1 MLEIDA
7 GPIVNIED
15 EECPDTLPML
25 PTSTT
30 AAREQLDDV
39 LDALGADE
47 VCVLI
52 RIAER
57 LRHGAVAY
65 GPLRVAHDA
74 RAFHDTEAREEIED
88 ALVYL
93 ACAWLKSEIQE
104 ANRINPGSSS

>member
-1 MLEIDA
+1 MPEMDPAPAVADL
-7 GPIVNIED
+7 ED
-15 EECPDTLPML
+15 EECPDTLRKP
-25 PTSTT
+25 PTSTI

-57 LRHGAVAY
+57 LKHGAHSY
-65 GPLRVAHDA
+65 GALHVVEDT
-74 RAFHDTEAREEIED
+74 RAFRDTEAREEIED

-93 ACAWLKSEIQE
+93 ACEWLRSAIQE
-104 ANRINPGSSS
+104 VTR